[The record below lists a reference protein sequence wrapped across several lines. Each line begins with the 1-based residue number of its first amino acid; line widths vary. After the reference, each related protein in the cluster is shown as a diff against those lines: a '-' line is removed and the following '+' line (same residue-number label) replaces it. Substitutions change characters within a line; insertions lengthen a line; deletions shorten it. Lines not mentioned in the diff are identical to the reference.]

1 MDANGLR
8 AAFTRYFADR
18 GHAVVPSASLIPHD
32 PSVLFTIAG
41 MVPFKP
47 YFMGEESAP
56 WLRATSI
63 QKCFRTP
70 DIDIIGT
77 DTYHCT
83 FFEMLGNF
91 SFGDYFKEEAI
102 PMAWGLLTDVFGLDG
117 DRLWVTVHEKDDEA
131 QQIWID
137 KVGVRPERIQRMG
150 DEDNFWAM
158 GDTGPC
164 GPDSEIFFDK
174 GEAYG
179 HDGGPKHGGDQR
191 FVEIWNLVFMQ
202 FNRDAEGTLT
212 ELPRK
217 NIDTGA
223 GLERILPILQGHDSI
238 FDTDLFLPIIDAA
251 ASVLGTT
258 YGSEERTD
266 VALRVLADHGRAF
279 SMLVADGVLPANE
292 GRGYVLRRVVRRAV
306 MAARRLGVDKPVTPT
321 LVQAAVDVLG
331 EAYPALVA
339 QRDLVVNVVAREE
352 AGFDRTLRA
361 GLSRLEEAFA
371 TGTKMLGGDVAFTL
385 HDTHGFPVELTEELA
400 RDAGVKVDRAGFDA
414 AMAEQRERARAAA
427 KSSRAGDE
435 AAYRALLDA
444 EGPTSFVGRGLEN
457 YEVPAR
463 VVAVLEG
470 GGAPDGEGE
479 LDGEGQLEGGGQ
491 ADGARAVEI
500 FLDRTPFY
508 AESGGQVGD
517 TGTIVTES
525 GIAEVYDT
533 VYAVPG
539 LVAHKARLSG
549 EVQAGQDALATI
561 DKDRREAI
569 RRNHTAT
576 HLLHASLRSVLGDHV
591 RQQGSLV
598 APDYL
603 RFDFSHHG
611 QPTREELD
619 EVFARANDAVL
630 TDVRVETTETSRD
643 EAEQMGA
650 IAFFGDKYGAS
661 VRVVQAGPTSLEFC
675 GGTHVDSLGQIGP
688 VTLLSEG
695 SIGSNTRRIFALTG
709 HASLDRALER
719 ERLVQSAAELLR
731 TEPDE
736 LVAAIGRVMERQ
748 RDAERELSRL
758 RRQSSEAEA
767 RTLAELAVAD
777 SGVVVARRDN
787 VEGKDL
793 QSLAEAV
800 LRQDGV
806 RAVVLGGSPDGK
818 KVAIAAATGGSPD
831 ATQLVRTLGAIVGG
845 GGGGRPEVALAGGK
859 DPKQIDAAL
868 AEAQRLLSLPA

>member
-470 GGAPDGEGE
+470 GGAPEGEGE

>member
-8 AAFTRYFADR
+8 AAFTRFFAER
-18 GHAVVPSASLIPHD
+18 GHQIVPSASLIPHD

-47 YFMGEESAP
+47 YFLGEEPAP
-56 WLRATSI
+56 WPRATSI

-77 DTYHCT
+77 DTYHNT

-102 PMAWGLLTDVFGLDG
+102 PMAWELLTEVFGFDG
-117 DRLWVTVHEKDDEA
+117 DRLWVTVHETDDEA
-131 QQIWID
+131 EQLWID
-137 KVGVRPERIQRMG
+137 KVGLRPERVQRMG

-164 GPDSEIFFDK
+164 GPDSELFIDK
-174 GEAYG
+174 GPAYG
-179 HDGGPKHGGDQR
+179 DAGGPKFGAEDR
-191 FVEIWNLVFMQ
+191 FVEVWNLVFMQ
-202 FNRDAEGTLT
+202 FNRDLEGTLT

-223 GLERILPILQGHDSI
+223 GLERILPVLQGKDST

-251 ASVLGTT
+251 ASVIGTG
-258 YGSEERTD
+258 YGTDERTD
-266 VALRVLADHGRAF
+266 VSLRVLADHGRAMT
-279 SMLVADGVLPANE
+279 MLVADGVLPANE

-306 MAARRLGVDKPVTPT
+306 MAARRLGVEKPIGPT
-321 LVQAAVDVLG
+321 LVRAATEVLG
-331 EAYPALVA
+331 EAWPVLVA
-339 QRDLVVNVVAREE
+339 QHDLIVNTVAREE
-352 AGFDRTLRA
+352 AAFDRTLRA
-361 GLSRLEEAFA
+361 GLGRLEQAFS
-371 TGTKMLGGDVAFTL
+371 TGAKVLPGEVAFTL

-400 RDAGVKVDRAGFDA
+400 RDAGVEVDRAGFDA

-427 KSSRAGDE
+427 KASRAGDA
-435 AAYRALLDA
+435 AAYRGLLEA
-444 EGPTSFVGRGLEN
+444 EGQTAFVGRGIEN

-463 VVAVLEG
+463 VLAVLQGIEG
-470 GGAPDGEGE
+470 DDENT
-479 LDGEGQLEGGGQ
+479 
-491 ADGARAVEI
+491 VEV

-525 GIAEVYDT
+525 GIAEVSDT

-539 LVAHKARLSG
+539 LIVHKARLDG
-549 EVQAGQDALATI
+549 EMRAGQDALATI
-561 DKDRREAI
+561 DVERREAI

-576 HLLHASLRSVLGDHV
+576 HLLHSALRNVLGDHV

-603 RFDFSHHG
+603 RFDFSHHA

-619 EVFARANDAVL
+619 EVFALANAAVL
-630 TDVRVETTETSRD
+630 SNVSVDTTETTRED
-643 EAEQMGA
+643 AEKMGA

-661 VRVVQAGPTSLEFC
+661 VRVVQSGPSSLEFC

-688 VTLLSEG
+688 ITLLSEG
-695 SIGSNTRRIFALTG
+695 SIGSNTRRIFAVTG
-709 HASLDRALER
+709 KVALARAVER
-719 ERLVQSAAELLR
+719 ERLVQAAADLLR

-736 LVAAIGRVMERQ
+736 LVAAIGRAMERQ
-748 RDAERELSRL
+748 REAEKELAKL
-758 RRQSSEAEA
+758 RQQSSEAEA
-767 RTLAELAVAD
+767 GVLAAGAAAD
-777 SGVVVARRDN
+777 GGVVVARRDN
-787 VEGKDL
+787 VEGDVL
-793 QSLAEAV
+793 RSLAQAV
-800 LRQDGV
+800 LRHDGV
-806 RAVVLGGSPDGK
+806 RAVVLGGSPDGS
-818 KVAIAAATGGSPD
+818 KVAIAAATGGDPD
-831 ATQLVRTLGAIVGG
+831 AVQLVRTLGRMVGG
-845 GGGGRPEVALAGGK
+845 GGGGSPEVALAGGK
-859 DPKQIDAAL
+859 DPSQLEVAL
-868 AEAQRLLSLPA
+868 AEAQRLLSE

>member
-1 MDANGLR
+1 MDANELR
-8 AAFTRYFADR
+8 AAFTRFFADR

-32 PSVLFTIAG
+32 PTVLFTIAG

-47 YFMGEESAP
+47 YFVGEEPAP
-56 WLRATSI
+56 WPRATSI

-70 DIDIIGT
+70 DIEIIGT

-102 PMAWGLLTDVFGLDG
+102 PMAWELLTGVFGLDG
-117 DRLWVTVHEKDDEA
+117 DRLWVTVHDSDDEA
-131 QQIWID
+131 EQIWID
-137 KVGVRPERIQRMG
+137 SVGVRPERVQRMG

-164 GPDSEIFFDK
+164 GPDSEIFVDK
-174 GEAYG
+174 GESYG
-179 HDGGPKHGGDQR
+179 HDGGPKHGGSER

-202 FNRDAEGTLT
+202 FNRDAEGVLS

-223 GLERILPILQGHDSI
+223 GFERILPVLQGHDSV

-251 ASVLGTT
+251 ASVLGTA
-258 YGSEERTD
+258 YGTDERTD
-266 VALRVLADHGRAF
+266 VSLRVLADHGRAM
-279 SMLVADGVLPANE
+279 SMLVADGVQPANE

-306 MAARRLGVDKPVTPT
+306 MAARRLGVEKPIGPT
-321 LVQAAVDVLG
+321 LVQATTDVLG
-331 EAYPALVA
+331 EAHPSLRE
-339 QRDLVVNVVAREE
+339 QHDLIVNVVAREE

-361 GLSRLEEAFA
+361 GLSRLEDALA
-371 TGTKMLGGDVAFTL
+371 TGTKVLGGDVAFTL

-400 RDAGVKVDRAGFDA
+400 RDAGVEVDRAGFDA

-444 EGPTSFVGRGLEN
+444 EGQTTFVGRGLQN

-470 GGAPDGEGE
+470 TGDHRDGSDSETSVAG
-479 LDGEGQLEGGGQ
+479 
-491 ADGARAVEI
+491 RTVEV
-500 FLDRTPFY
+500 FVDRTPFY
-508 AESGGQVGD
+508 AEAGGQIGD

-525 GIAEVYDT
+525 GIADVYDT
-533 VYAVPG
+533 QYAVPG
-539 LVAHKARLSG
+539 LVAHKARLTG
-549 EVQAGQDALATI
+549 DMVAGQDALATI
-561 DKDRREAI
+561 DGDRREAI

-576 HLLHASLRSVLGDHV
+576 HLLHSALRSVLGEHV

-598 APDYL
+598 GPEYL
-603 RFDFSHHG
+603 RFDFSHHA
-611 QPTREELD
+611 QPTRQELD
-619 EVFARANDAVL
+619 EVFALANDAVL
-630 TDVRVETTETSRD
+630 ADVDVETTETSRQ
-643 EAEQMGA
+643 EAEHMGA
-650 IAFFGDKYGAS
+650 IAFFGDKYGES
-661 VRVVQAGPTSLEFC
+661 VRVVQAGPSSLEFC

-688 VTLLSEG
+688 ITLLSEG
-695 SIGSNTRRIFALTG
+695 SIGANTRRIFALSG
-709 HASLDRALER
+709 HASIDRALER

-736 LVAAIGRVMERQ
+736 LLAAIGRVMERS
-748 RDAERELSRL
+748 REAEKELGRL
-758 RRQSSEAEA
+758 RQQSSEAEA
-767 RTLAELAVAD
+767 KTLAERAAAD

-800 LRQDGV
+800 LRHDGV
-806 RAVVLGGSPDGK
+806 RAVVLGGSPDGT

-831 ATQLVRTLGAIVGG
+831 AVQLVKALGAIVGG

-859 DPKQIDAAL
+859 DPGQIDAAL
-868 AEAQRLLSLPA
+868 AEAQRLLSA